1 MFWSLDLPL
10 SSGVMGKAYYD
21 TVIIQTF
28 ASSGYNTYLDDGV
41 DAFLS
46 GTSSLKEII

>member
-1 MFWSLDLPL
+1 MFWSLDLPP
-10 SSGVMGKAYYD
+10 SSGAMGKAYYD

-28 ASSGYNTYLDDGV
+28 ASSGCNTDLDDWV

-46 GTSSLKEII
+46 GTSRLQERI